1 LRKTKEIIMGR
12 LFWKIFLAFLGTSL
26 IINLSVIGMI
36 WLYQNENHLPV
47 NTLQASKSMISL
59 TSLSPSIWM
68 LIGLLASLLV
78 STLLSLYIARP
89 VRYLRQ
95 VFKEIGAGNFN
106 IKISPKFKGRRD
118 ELSELSNDFDNMVRK
133 FEKLM
138 VAQQNLLHDV
148 SHELRSPLARM
159 HAAVG
164 LVRQN
169 PLKIEETI
177 LRIER
182 EANQLDELVGEL
194 LTLSRLDSG
203 ILQQQKIERIAL
215 VESVAQ
221 IADDADFEAV
231 SYNKSVNFIQPK
243 IEVWLDA
250 QPELLYRAIENIIRN
265 AVKYSEENTTIDV
278 WIVLESAEDGEF
290 VLIGVMDQGPGV
302 PEKDLEHIFKPF
314 VRVDNQ
320 PRGFGLG
327 LAISE
332 RAVTAHKGTIVAQNR
347 TDTHGLIMTIRL
359 PLTTQRRRSRTEAST
374 V

>member
-1 LRKTKEIIMGR
+1 MGR

-26 IINLSVIGMI
+26 IINLTVVGVV
-36 WLYQNENHLPV
+36 WLYQKQSDVPIDAIP
-47 NTLQASKSMISL
+47 ASETIL
-59 TSLSPSIWM
+59 DFAALSPSIWM
-68 LIGLLASLLV
+68 LIGLLASLSV

-95 VFKEIGAGNFN
+95 VFKEIGTGNFN

-118 ELSELSNDFDNMVRK
+118 ELSDLSNDFDNMVRK
-133 FEKLM
+133 LEKLM

-221 IADDADFEAV
+221 FEAQ
-231 SYNKSVNFIQPK
+231 SYNKAVNFIQPK
-243 IEVWLDA
+243 IEIWLDA

-265 AVKYSEENTTIDV
+265 AVKYSEENTTVNV

-290 VLIGVMDQGPGV
+290 VLIGVIDEGPGV

-332 RAVTAHKGTIVAQNR
+332 RAVIAHKGTIVAQNR
-347 TDTHGLIMTIRL
+347 TDTHGLIMSIRL
-359 PLTTQRRRSRTEAST
+359 PLTTQRGRARTETST
-374 V
+374 

>member
-1 LRKTKEIIMGR
+1 MGR

-26 IINLSVIGMI
+26 IINLTVVGVV
-36 WLYQNENHLPV
+36 WLYQKESDVPINAIP
-47 NTLQASKSMISL
+47 ASEIIL
-59 TSLSPSIWM
+59 DFASLSPSIWM
-68 LIGLLASLLV
+68 LTGLLASLLV

-133 FEKLM
+133 LEKLM

-221 IADDADFEAV
+221 IADDADFEAQ
-231 SYNKSVNFIQPK
+231 SYNKAVNFIQPK

-265 AVKYSEENTTIDV
+265 AVKYSEENTTVNV

-290 VLIGVMDQGPGV
+290 VLIGVIDEGPGI

-332 RAVTAHKGTIVAQNR
+332 RAVIAHKGTIVAQNR
-347 TDTHGLIMTIRL
+347 TDTHGLIMSIRL
-359 PLTTQRRRSRTEAST
+359 PLTTQRGRARTETST
-374 V
+374 

>member
-1 LRKTKEIIMGR
+1 MGR

-26 IINLSVIGMI
+26 IINLTVAGIF
-36 WLYQNENHLPV
+36 WLYLNENQLPI
-47 NTLQASKSMISL
+47 NTLQTSKSML
-59 TSLSPSIWM
+59 NLASLSPSIWM
-68 LIGLLASLLV
+68 LIGLLASLSV

-95 VFKEIGAGNFN
+95 VFKEIGSGNFN

-133 FEKLM
+133 LETLM

-221 IADDADFEAV
+221 IADDADFEAQ
-231 SYNKSVNFIQPK
+231 SYNKAVNFIQPR

-265 AVKYSEENTTIDV
+265 AVKYSEENTTVNV

-290 VLIGVMDQGPGV
+290 VLIGVIDEGPGV

-332 RAVTAHKGTIVAQNR
+332 RAVIAHKGTIVAQNR
-347 TDTHGLIMTIRL
+347 TDTHGLIMSIRL
-359 PLTTQRRRSRTEAST
+359 PLTTQRGRARTETST
-374 V
+374 

>member
-1 LRKTKEIIMGR
+1 MGR

-26 IINLSVIGMI
+26 IINLIVVGVI
-36 WLYQNENHLPV
+36 LLHQTKNHVAINVAQSSFGILGFASLPP
-47 NTLQASKSMISL
+47 SM
-59 TSLSPSIWM
+59 WM
-68 LIGLLASLLV
+68 LIGLFSSLLI
-78 STLLSLYIARP
+78 SAFLSLYMATP
-89 VRYLRQ
+89 VRYLREA
-95 VFKEIGAGNFN
+95 FKEISAGNFN
-106 IKISPKFKGRRD
+106 IKISPKLKGRRD
-118 ELSELSNDFDNMVRK
+118 ELSELANEFDRMVQK
-133 FEKLM
+133 LEQLM

-148 SHELRSPLARM
+148 SHELRSPLSRM

-203 ILQQQKIERIAL
+203 ISQQQQIERIAL
-215 VESVAQ
+215 VESISQ
-221 IADDADFEAV
+221 ISDDADFEAAA
-231 SYNKSVNFIQPK
+231 YNKSVNFIQPN
-243 IEVWLDA
+243 IEIWLDA

-265 AVKYSEENTTIDV
+265 AVKYSEENTIIDV
-278 WIVLESAEDGEF
+278 CIVVESTTDGKF
-290 VLIGVMDQGPGV
+290 VLITVTDKGPGV

-327 LAISE
+327 LAISQ
-332 RAVTAHKGTIVAQNR
+332 RAVIAHKGTIVAQNR
-347 TDTHGLIMTIRL
+347 IDTHGLIMTIRL
-359 PLTTQRRRSRTEAST
+359 PITNQRRHARAGTST
-374 V
+374 T